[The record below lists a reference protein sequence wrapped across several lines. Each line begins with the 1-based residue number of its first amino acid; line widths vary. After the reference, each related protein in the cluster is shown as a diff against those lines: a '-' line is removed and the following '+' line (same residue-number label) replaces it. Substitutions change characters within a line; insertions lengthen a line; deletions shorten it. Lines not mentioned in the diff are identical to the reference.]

1 MNERFCRRENFN
13 KNRGKS
19 LTEFWKL
26 RFTREIMHKNE
37 KAVTKC
43 LKNAGFILKRSF
55 KNMYLI
61 EKYKF
66 IALVKN

>member
-1 MNERFCRRENFN
+1 
-13 KNRGKS
+13 
-19 LTEFWKL
+19 
-26 RFTREIMHKNE
+26 MHKNE

-61 EKYKF
+61 EKYKY